1 MNAVRWSTSHATHF
15 KRKVIIIWL
24 NNENTWKVPT
34 RRNVFFC
41 LLASRSGILFCFF
54 SDCFFFG
61 APLFF
66 HHCRNEMYRELFFV
80 LFFCRVSVS
89 PPQVDSFSI
98 HFLKPSLRISPR
110 DVRPHEANHLLLLL
124 PLRNPQLIH
133 STSIQ
138 VRRRLRRVRWFNR
151 HAISNEKQNQSTTA
165 PTVDALATYER
176 RLFFFL
182 SSFFR
187 WYFDL

>member
-1 MNAVRWSTSHATHF
+1 MFFFVF
-15 KRKVIIIWL
+15 WL
-24 NNENTWKVPT
+24 LVVAFFFASFLI
-34 RRNVFFC
+34 VFFSVHRSSSIIVATRC
-41 LLASRSGILFCFF
+41 TASSFSFF
-54 SDCFFFG
+54 
-61 APLFF
+61 
-66 HHCRNEMYRELFFV
+66 
-80 LFFCRVSVS
+80 FFCRVSVS